1 MTKIEQEDHE
11 KKGRFVIYENDVFA
25 GEMTYT
31 WAGKTKFIIDHTMV
45 DGKFGGKGFGKLL
58 VMKSVEFAQQND
70 LKILPL
76 CPFAKKIFDRDK
88 GIQHLLFQ

>member
-11 KKGRFVIYENDVFA
+11 KKGRFVVYENDVFA

-45 DGKFGGKGFGKLL
+45 DEKFGGKGFGKLL
-58 VMKSVEFAQQND
+58 VMKSVEFAQKND

-76 CPFAKKIFDRDK
+76 CSYAQKIFDKNEELKELMYD
-88 GIQHLLFQ
+88 